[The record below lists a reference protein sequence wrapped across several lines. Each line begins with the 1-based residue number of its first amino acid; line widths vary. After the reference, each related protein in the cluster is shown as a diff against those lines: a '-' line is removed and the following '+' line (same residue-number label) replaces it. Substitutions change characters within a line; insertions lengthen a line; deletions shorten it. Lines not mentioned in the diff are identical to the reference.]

1 MTDAHATT
9 LAQDTLIDDDGAPLA
24 SDAAAELA
32 ALDAEE
38 AASDHVIDDAFDDAL
53 GGAESTEDEEQAR
66 LDGGRARC
74 GAVSHPGRATALPR
88 YRAAVLAAEPE
99 LPPDLVN
106 GDTLEELD
114 ESVAAARSA
123 VARIRDRLQ
132 AGDDDG
138 PSGASFPV
146 GAPARGGANHD
157 VLTSQ
162 QKIATGLRERER

>member
-1 MTDAHATT
+1 MMHSAGQNRRKTRSR
-9 LAQDTLIDDDGAPLA
+9 LA
-24 SDAAAELA
+24 STEA
-32 ALDAEE
+32 ALDAERS
-38 AASDHVIDDAFDDAL
+38 A
-53 GGAESTEDEEQAR
+53 TQA
-66 LDGGRARC
+66 
-74 GAVSHPGRATALPR
+74 ALPR
-88 YRAAVLAAEPE
+88 FRAAVLAAEPE